1 LTSIWETVTSWWS
14 TTRAPLVEA
23 SREVLICAAIGLL
36 PVWAG
41 IGLSLLLREVSGFWS
56 ALTVN
61 TERGDLFL
69 LAAAAIAPLTLYLS
83 VRRNDLPK
91 PLTVHFPGGWFFI
104 ASLLFVFGVCT
115 ILFAIK
121 RVSDLPNTTIHIDH
135 ELFLFIS
142 FATYISALV
151 ISLVV
156 TTIKYALDDL
166 KPEDLFRED
175 ERNAISAWKRRT
187 KK

>member
-1 LTSIWETVTSWWS
+1 
-14 TTRAPLVEA
+14 
-23 SREVLICAAIGLL
+23 
-36 PVWAG
+36 VWAG
-41 IGLSLLLREVSGFWS
+41 VGLSLLLHEVNGFWS

-61 TERGDLFL
+61 TARGDLFL

-104 ASLLFVFGVCT
+104 VSLVLVFGICT
-115 ILFAIK
+115 ALFAIK
-121 RVSDLPNTTIHIDH
+121 RVADLPNTPFHIDH
-135 ELFLFIS
+135 DLFLLIS
-142 FATYISALV
+142 FVTYVSALV

-156 TTIKYALDDL
+156 TTIANSLDDF
-166 KPEDLFRED
+166 KAEDLFRED
-175 ERNAISAWKRRT
+175 ERSAISAWKRRR